1 MGNGVIAFFAA
12 VAAMAWIYSKMMRK
26 TGQNMQSSII
36 VVVISG
42 ILIFLVVYFALG
54 FILSGK

>member
-12 VAAMAWIYSKMMRK
+12 AAAMAWIYSKMMRK

-42 ILIFLVVYFALG
+42 IFIFLLVFFALG
-54 FILSGK
+54 FVLSSE

>member
-26 TGQNMQSSII
+26 TGQNMQTSII
-36 VVVISG
+36 VVTISG
-42 ILIFLVVYFALG
+42 VLIFLVAYFGLG
-54 FILSGK
+54 IILSSQ

>member
-12 VAAMAWIYSKMMRK
+12 AAAMAWIYSKMMRK

-42 ILIFLVVYFALG
+42 VLIFFVAYFALG